1 MHIPTFVFIF
11 ILFLKNIL
19 LLLLYLKHVIKML
32 GYNLG
37 CYNPSLICM
46 LLDSLE
52 YLADFAVPQAEDPFD
67 HCVHLLHNLA
77 QLVYRFFAV
86 YLNYLYPSDA

>member
-19 LLLLYLKHVIKML
+19 LLLLYLKHVIKLL

-37 CYNPSLICM
+37 CYTSNVLTS
-46 LLDSLE
+46 DV
-52 YLADFAVPQAEDPFD
+52 DV
-67 HCVHLLHNLA
+67 
-77 QLVYRFFAV
+77 LVFCIDG
-86 YLNYLYPSDA
+86 SS